1 MLNSFSSEKLAHL
14 CNFQKTSVVWTVHF
28 MAMGWQCI
36 VGLINGWGSMMTGV
50 TIPEYILI
58 QYGRLAIETMEV
70 LSKQCENWIKIIFAN
85 DLSLGLNVSR

>member
-1 MLNSFSSEKLAHL
+1 
-14 CNFQKTSVVWTVHF
+14 
-28 MAMGWQCI
+28 
-36 VGLINGWGSMMTGV
+36 MTGV